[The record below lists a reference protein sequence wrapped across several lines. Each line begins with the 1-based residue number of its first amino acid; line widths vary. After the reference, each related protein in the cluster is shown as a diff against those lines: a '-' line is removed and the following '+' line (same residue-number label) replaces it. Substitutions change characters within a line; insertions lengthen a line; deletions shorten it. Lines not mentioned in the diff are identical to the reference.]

1 MSGLNPTREQLAQ
14 MMNLGAATLF
24 HGQGEV
30 GAVDSDIKAIAPGM
44 KLAGPALTVDVPAG
58 DNLALH
64 LAISKAESGAV
75 LVVDY
80 KAYLDVAV
88 TGDIMAH
95 ASMIRGI
102 AGMAIDGAARDADE
116 IAAMGFPIFAR
127 GLSIRGP
134 TKSEAGTIG
143 EPITFGGVEVKSGD
157 IIVGDTDGLVVIEE
171 SRWQETLAAAAA
183 REEKETSI
191 RTQLSEGNTT
201 VDLLDLLDLLD
212 LGEALE
218 RNRMV

>member
-102 AGMAIDGAARDADE
+102 AGMAIDGGARDADE

-201 VDLLDLLDLLD
+201 VDLLDLLDL
-212 LGEALE
+212 GEALE

>member
-1 MSGLNPTREQLAQ
+1 MSSLNPAREQLGQ
-14 MMNLGAATLF
+14 MMDLGAATLF

-30 GAVDSDIKAIAPGM
+30 GAVDPAIKPIAPGM

-80 KAYLDVAV
+80 KAYLEVAV

-116 IAAMGFPIFAR
+116 IAEMGFPIFAR

-157 IIVGDTDGLVVIEE
+157 IIVGDTDGLVIIDQ
-171 SRWQETLAAAAA
+171 SRWQETLATAVT
-183 REEKETSI
+183 REEKETSV
-191 RTQLSEGNTT
+191 RTQLGEGKTT
-201 VDLLDLLDLLD
+201 VEVLC
-212 LGEALE
+212 LGEALG

>member
-14 MMNLGAATLF
+14 MMDLGAATLF
-24 HGQGEV
+24 HGQGEL
-30 GAVDSDIKAIAPGM
+30 GAVDSAIKPIAPGM

-80 KAYLDVAV
+80 KAHLDVAV

-116 IAAMGFPIFAR
+116 IAEMGFPIFAR

-143 EPITFGGVEVKSGD
+143 EPITFGGVKVESGD
-157 IIVGDTDGLVVIEE
+157 IIVGDTDGLVVIEQ

-191 RTQLSEGNTT
+191 RTQLSEGKTT
-201 VDLLDLLDLLD
+201 VQLLD
-212 LGEALE
+212 LGEALA
-218 RNRMV
+218 RNQMV

>member
-1 MSGLNPTREQLAQ
+1 
-14 MMNLGAATLF
+14 
-24 HGQGEV
+24 
-30 GAVDSDIKAIAPGM
+30 M
-44 KLAGPALTVDVPAG
+44 KLAGPALTFDVPAG

-80 KAYLDVAV
+80 KAHLDVAV
-88 TGDIMAH
+88 TGDVMAH

-116 IAAMGFPIFAR
+116 IAEMGFPIFAR

-143 EPITFGGVEVKSGD
+143 EPITFGGVKVKSGD
-157 IIVGDTDGLVVIEE
+157 IIVGDTDGLVVIEQ
-171 SRWQETLAAAAA
+171 SRWQETLAAALA

-191 RTQLSEGNTT
+191 RAQLSEGKTT
-201 VDLLDLLDLLD
+201 VELLD

>member
-1 MSGLNPTREQLAQ
+1 MSSLNPTREQLGQ
-14 MMNLGAATLF
+14 MMDLGAATLF

-30 GAVDSDIKAIAPGM
+30 GAVDPAIKPIAPGM

-80 KAYLDVAV
+80 KAYLEVAV
-88 TGDIMAH
+88 TGDIMAY

-116 IAAMGFPIFAR
+116 IAEMGFPIFAR

-157 IIVGDTDGLVVIEE
+157 IIVGDTDGLVIIDQ
-171 SRWQETLAAAAA
+171 SCWQETLATAVA
-183 REEKETSI
+183 REEKETSV
-191 RTQLSEGNTT
+191 RTQLGEGKTT
-201 VDLLDLLDLLD
+201 VEVLC
-212 LGEALE
+212 LGEALG